1 MGLMKVLGNVA
12 DGSNSVTSAIGAL
25 KGIGSLFGI
34 GGGMSQEDI
43 MKWQEQ
49 QIQKQFD
56 FQSSEAQKN
65 RDFQAN
71 QAKISRDWNS
81 INAQLRRAAEAGVN
95 PYALVSQGS
104 YGSAAGSPTPSG
116 SMASGSVSIPSAPP
130 NQGPEAFN
138 LVAQGLAALS
148 NVRSNDVQVDRTK
161 TLLGA
166 ELQKLIS
173 EGNLN
178 NVMSRVNT
186 IVADNLPEQ
195 YEKEFAR
202 LQSETDLLIKK
213 GNLTDKEINNL
224 IEEWRQLC
232 YKTEV
237 MQIFGDDFWK
247 QFKALV
253 LQEKGAT
260 VKNIQ
265 ADTTLKGEQALTEG
279 SKREFNHA
287 MSDYYDSAKKSID
300 LANEIREANKEEE
313 KKALLQS
320 FKATAFYQEKVP
332 EFVKNQLDLLEF
344 KNDWKGI
351 NLILDRIEG
360 LANSAANLVGSIKG
374 SGAPDMTTE
383 THEYGT
389 SDKGDYSRT
398 TISTKKRSK

>member
-1 MGLMKVLGNVA
+1 MGLMSVLGNVA
-12 DGSNSVTSAIGAL
+12 AGSNSVTSAIGAL

-186 IVADNLPEQ
+186 IVADNLPKK
-195 YEKEFAR
+195 YEKEFAK
-202 LQSETDLLIKK
+202 LQAETDLLIKQ
-213 GNLTDKEINNL
+213 GNLTEKQIDNL
-224 IEEWRQLC
+224 IEQYRQLC

-237 MQIFGDDFWK
+237 QQIFGDDFWK

-253 LQEKGAT
+253 LQEKGST
-260 VKNIQ
+260 IKNIQ
-265 ADTTLKGEQALTEG
+265 ADTTLKGQQAISEG
-279 SKREFNHA
+279 SKRAVN
-287 MSDYYDSAKKSID
+287 SALINLYGSQENLNNSMRQLND
-300 LANEIREANKEEE
+300 LAYKVRSATSNDEIRANASKFLAEIENNPLIPQVTREALRHAIK
-313 KKALLQS
+313 
-320 FKATAFYQEKVP
+320 
-332 EFVKNQLDLLEF
+332 D
-344 KNDWKGI
+344 NDWYEVNQVVDNATQI
-351 NLILDRIEG
+351 
-360 LANSAANLVGSIKG
+360 ANSVSNFMPNKI
-374 SGAPDMTTE
+374 
-383 THEYGT
+383 
-389 SDKGDYSRT
+389 
-398 TISTKKRSK
+398 ISVK